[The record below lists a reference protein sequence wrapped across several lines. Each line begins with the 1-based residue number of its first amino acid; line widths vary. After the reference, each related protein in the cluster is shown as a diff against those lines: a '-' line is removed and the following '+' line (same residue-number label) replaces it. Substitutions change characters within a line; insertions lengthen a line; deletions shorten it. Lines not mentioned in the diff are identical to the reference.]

1 MKFHLN
7 RNIDIRETGLVLQ
20 PKLFWLAASPDGLV
34 SDKSNED
41 VRQIGL
47 TEIKCPKSKK
57 NSKIN
62 DLVHDQSFY
71 VKYEDRV
78 PVLKCDHPNGYYT
91 QIQMAM
97 GLSQI
102 IFCDFIIYKFDCMI
116 IIRTQF
122 DEDYFFSVMQ
132 KLNSFYK
139 DFMLPKLVTNLKKC
153 TTQNMFQNY
162 KVASES

>member
-41 VRQIGL
+41 VRKIGL
-47 TEIKCPKSKK
+47 IEIKCPKSKK
-57 NSKIN
+57 NSKID

-71 VKYEDRV
+71 VKYEDGV
-78 PVLKCDHPNGYYT
+78 PVLKRDHPNGYYT

-97 GLSQI
+97 GLVQLYNSEHI
-102 IFCDFIIYKFDCMI
+102 
-116 IIRTQF
+116 
-122 DEDYFFSVMQ
+122 S
-132 KLNSFYK
+132 KLEGGQRELEEHTLQNLLEVVS
-139 DFMLPKLVTNLKKC
+139 LVRVLHNNFLVGT
-153 TTQNMFQNY
+153 
-162 KVASES
+162 V

>member
-7 RNIDIRETGLVLQ
+7 RNTDIRETGLLLQ

-47 TEIKCPKSKK
+47 IEIKCPKSKK

-71 VKYEDRV
+71 VKYEDGV
-78 PVLKCDHPNGYYT
+78 PVLKKDHPNGYCT
-91 QIQMAM
+91 QIQMVM
-97 GLSQI
+97 GLSETT
-102 IFCDFIIYKFDCMI
+102 FCDFIAYTFDGMI

-122 DEDYFFSVMQ
+122 DED
-132 KLNSFYK
+132 
-139 DFMLPKLVTNLKKC
+139 
-153 TTQNMFQNY
+153 
-162 KVASES
+162 

>member
-47 TEIKCPKSKK
+47 IEIKCPKSKK

-71 VKYEDRV
+71 VKYDDGV
-78 PVLKCDHPNGYYT
+78 PLPKKDQPNGYDKK
-91 QIQMAM
+91 IQMAM
-97 GLSQI
+97 GLSQTGLWV
-102 IFCDFIIYKFDCMI
+102 
-116 IIRTQF
+116 IRPPVPGPHNRPSALPLS
-122 DEDYFFSVMQ
+122 YF
-132 KLNSFYK
+132 SFN
-139 DFMLPKLVTNLKKC
+139 PCSLV
-153 TTQNMFQNY
+153 Q
-162 KVASES
+162 

>member
-7 RNIDIRETGLVLQ
+7 RTIDIRETGLVLQ

-47 TEIKCPKSKK
+47 IEIKCPKSKK

-71 VKYEDRV
+71 VKYDDGV
-78 PVLKCDHPNGYYT
+78 PLLKKDQPNGYDKK
-91 QIQMAM
+91 IQMAM
-97 GLSQI
+97 GLSQTGLWV
-102 IFCDFIIYKFDCMI
+102 
-116 IIRTQF
+116 IRPPTHRP
-122 DEDYFFSVMQ
+122 YNRPSAPGPH
-132 KLNSFYK
+132 KILNS
-139 DFMLPKLVTNLKKC
+139 LN
-153 TTQNMFQNY
+153 
-162 KVASES
+162 

>member
-7 RNIDIRETGLVLQ
+7 RNIDVRETGLLLQ
-20 PKLFWLAASPDGLV
+20 PKLFWLAASPDDLV

-47 TEIKCPKSKK
+47 IEIKCPRSKK

-71 VKYEDRV
+71 VKCEHGV
-78 PVLKCDHPNGYYT
+78 PVKKYHPDGFYT
-91 QIQMAM
+91 QIQIAIA
-97 GLSQI
+97 LSQI
-102 IFCDFIIYKFDCMI
+102 TLCDFIVYTFDGMI

-122 DEDYFFSVMQ
+122 DEDYFFSLLQ
-132 KLNSFYK
+132 KLNFFHK
-139 DFMLPKLVTNLKKC
+139 DFYATKNSNQFKKLYNLEYLI
-153 TTQNMFQNY
+153 TRWPARF
-162 KVASES
+162 

>member
-20 PKLFWLAASPDGLV
+20 SKLFWLAASPDGLV
-34 SDKSNED
+34 SEKPNED

-47 TEIKCPKSKK
+47 IEIKFPKSKK

-71 VKYEDRV
+71 VKYEDGV
-78 PVLKCDHPNGYYT
+78 PALKTGHTNGYYT

-97 GLSQI
+97 GV
-102 IFCDFIIYKFDCMI
+102 
-116 IIRTQF
+116 
-122 DEDYFFSVMQ
+122 FSN
-132 KLNSFYK
+132 KIL
-139 DFMLPKLVTNLKKC
+139 
-153 TTQNMFQNY
+153 
-162 KVASES
+162 

>member
-47 TEIKCPKSKK
+47 IEIKCPKSKK
-57 NSKIN
+57 NSKVN
-62 DLVHDQSFY
+62 DMAHDQSFY
-71 VKYEDRV
+71 VNYENGV
-78 PVLKCDHPNGYYT
+78 PVLKTNHPNGYCT
-91 QIQMAM
+91 QIQMVM
-97 GLSQI
+97 GLSETA
-102 IFCDFIIYKFDCMI
+102 FCDFIVYTFDGMI

-122 DEDYFFSVMQ
+122 DED
-132 KLNSFYK
+132 
-139 DFMLPKLVTNLKKC
+139 
-153 TTQNMFQNY
+153 
-162 KVASES
+162 

>member
-7 RNIDIRETGLVLQ
+7 RIIDIRETGLVLQ
-20 PKLFWLAASPDGLV
+20 PKLFWVAASPDGLV

-47 TEIKCPKSKK
+47 IEIKCPKSKK

-71 VKYEDRV
+71 VKYEDGV
-78 PVLKCDHPNGYYT
+78 PVLKRDHPKGYYT

-97 GLSQI
+97 GLVQLYNSEHI
-102 IFCDFIIYKFDCMI
+102 
-116 IIRTQF
+116 
-122 DEDYFFSVMQ
+122 S
-132 KLNSFYK
+132 KLQGGQRELEEHALQNLLEVVS
-139 DFMLPKLVTNLKKC
+139 LV
-153 TTQNMFQNY
+153 
-162 KVASES
+162 KVLHNNFLVGTV